1 MAIVIVDLPTQNE
14 VIFQFAFCM
23 FTIGYVAY
31 IFPIFSNIL
40 IFFLNFPSIF
50 PIFPYISLYFP
61 MVSRGCLP
69 SSCCPSSVPGL
80 QRRRGR
86 QRGGRGTLGAHPA
99 MVAALPAERWGNLGI
114 AKHFHILYHIYHKN
128 SEIFHPISL

>member
-31 IFPIFSNIL
+31 IFPIF
-40 IFFLNFPSIF
+40 FLNFPSIF
-50 PIFPYISLYFP
+50 PIFPYSSLYFP

-69 SSCCPSSVPGL
+69 SSRCPSSVPGL
-80 QRRRGR
+80 HGRRGR

-99 MVAALPAERWGNLGI
+99 MVAALPAERWGFHGI
-114 AKHFHILYHIYHKN
+114 AKHFLGFPDVFHFLHGKSTTWGIYG
-128 SEIFHPISL
+128 EYV